1 MNKLRLILGD
11 QLNINHSWFKENN
24 SKTHLRDDGGQR
36 RNELCASSRTKDN
49 CDIRSDAVFC

>member
-24 SKTHLRDDGGQR
+24 SKNTYVMMESQR
-36 RNELCASSRTKDN
+36 RNELCASSCTKDN

>member
-24 SKTHLRDDGGQR
+24 HLVTYDESLMKQ
-36 RNELCASSRTKDN
+36 LKIFYKDL
-49 CDIRSDAVFC
+49 IEKI